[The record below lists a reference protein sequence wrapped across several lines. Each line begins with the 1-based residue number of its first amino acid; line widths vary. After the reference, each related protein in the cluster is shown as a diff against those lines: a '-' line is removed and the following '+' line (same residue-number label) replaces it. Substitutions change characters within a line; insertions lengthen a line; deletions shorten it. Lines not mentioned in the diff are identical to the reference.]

1 MLHLFKKTTLRL
13 WSVWSLTGRWCVVVS
28 LGYLE
33 VGLEA
38 VRGGGAA
45 ARARPGGLL
54 AHHAE
59 VHAVQVRQHL
69 PTEKRRVL
77 KTSQQ

>member
-1 MLHLFKKTTLRL
+1 MLHVYLKKTTLRL
-13 WSVWSLTGRWCVVVS
+13 WSVWSLTVVGVS

-69 PTEKRRVL
+69 PTEKRRVS